1 MAVVTLLSDF
11 IDGTSM
17 ALAEDTDAADLNA
30 FMTANQGRLWASV
43 QQRRRQR
50 QQTIERRGP
59 GTVYFAADAPGA
71 AAVER
76 YLGSDTGS
84 AEEAAALQAM
94 RSAGV
99 EIAPHVGADRERD
112 VLLNGRLKDLTA
124 QAKAKRVLVEAM
136 GDAAM
141 TLPENPLGLQ
151 SFDELVEWTVS
162 YLHFKHA
169 LEVIAF
175 TPEAARSY
183 LDRFS
188 AFSSRY
194 ATEMKKQ
201 DILEARLPKEMRE
214 SIEAENAHRA
224 LLRELLNG

>member
-1 MAVVTLLSDF
+1 
-11 IDGTSM
+11 
-17 ALAEDTDAADLNA
+17 
-30 FMTANQGRLWASV
+30 
-43 QQRRRQR
+43 
-50 QQTIERRGP
+50 
-59 GTVYFAADAPGA
+59 
-71 AAVER
+71 
-76 YLGSDTGS
+76 
-84 AEEAAALQAM
+84 
-94 RSAGV
+94 
-99 EIAPHVGADRERD
+99 
-112 VLLNGRLKDLTA
+112 
-124 QAKAKRVLVEAM
+124 M

-151 SFDELVEWTVS
+151 SFNELVEWTVS

-201 DILEARLPKEMRE
+201 DILEARLPPRPET
-214 SIEAENAHRA
+214 AHRCRS
-224 LLRELLNG
+224 LLRQTPERAPWLPPPLLCPYD

>member
-1 MAVVTLLSDF
+1 
-11 IDGTSM
+11 
-17 ALAEDTDAADLNA
+17 
-30 FMTANQGRLWASV
+30 
-43 QQRRRQR
+43 
-50 QQTIERRGP
+50 
-59 GTVYFAADAPGA
+59 
-71 AAVER
+71 
-76 YLGSDTGS
+76 
-84 AEEAAALQAM
+84 
-94 RSAGV
+94 
-99 EIAPHVGADRERD
+99 
-112 VLLNGRLKDLTA
+112 
-124 QAKAKRVLVEAM
+124 
-136 GDAAM
+136 M

-151 SFDELVEWTVS
+151 SFNELVKWTVS
-162 YLHFKHA
+162 YLHFKNA

-175 TPEAARSY
+175 TPEVARSY